1 MDTILGT
8 IPVLLFIYPIASWI
22 MEAQRNSRLKD
33 DLDGAAEMEEDEEFD
48 STAPLVGRRQDR
60 DDSGRGGD
68 RMGSDE
74 EAGAPMMSMSY
85 SEAMSYGSQ
94 SSSSFAA
101 LYSKYVTEDVKVVV
115 RPVTPDSSIHIS
127 SLDNH

>member
-1 MDTILGT
+1 
-8 IPVLLFIYPIASWI
+8 